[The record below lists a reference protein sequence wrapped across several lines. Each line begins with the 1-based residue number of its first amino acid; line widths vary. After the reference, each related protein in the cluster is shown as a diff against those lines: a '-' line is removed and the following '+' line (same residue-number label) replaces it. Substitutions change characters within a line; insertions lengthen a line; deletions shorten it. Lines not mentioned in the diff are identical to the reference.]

1 MSLVRRF
8 LYLILFIALNLLSAC
23 DQLFSSLH
31 KDWGDTSK
39 GLNPEKVELVLDD
52 LKQEKISYLISESPG
67 LGRWLVNR
75 LQDVNIDGKD
85 EKNDHRLL
93 EARLAG
99 QLQQMAIWNE
109 QPSLYRDSYAKSQW
123 MSELQQLCATWANHG
138 KLQNWKL
145 APMEARM
152 LAQVLFSS
160 TVSSQTPDSACI
172 SAQQLQENYQ
182 DIVNL
187 EAAQP
192 HLRAALLQILWI
204 NQSSSGVAQ
213 AIQKLDSLSPK
224 LNSSGDLIRLVGHPD
239 FEVASTSAKLIAEL
253 TPPNAMYALRFHL
266 VKATSDDLK
275 VEILKAMRAYGV
287 QTRAYHEQLKQL
299 LQLTDSKVVQDAI
312 WDVLKITGS
321 H

>member
-1 MSLVRRF
+1 MKRVAYLVF
-8 LYLILFIALNLLSAC
+8 FTVLSLLSAC

-39 GLNPEKVELVLDD
+39 GLNPEKVELVLDE
-52 LKQEKISYLISESPG
+52 LKQAKISYLVSESPG

-75 LQDVNIDGKD
+75 LQDVKIDGKD
-85 EKNDHRLL
+85 EPNDHRLL

-145 APMEARM
+145 ASMEARM

-160 TVSSQTPDSACI
+160 TVSAQTPESVCLSAE
-172 SAQQLQENYQ
+172 QLLENYQ

-187 EAAQP
+187 AAAQP
-192 HLRAALLQILWI
+192 QLLAVLLQLLWI
-204 NQSSSGVAQ
+204 NEAPSGVAE
-213 AIQKLDSLSPK
+213 AMQKLDNLSPK
-224 LNSSGDLIRLVGHPD
+224 LSSSGDLIRLVGHSD
-239 FEVASTSAKLIAEL
+239 IQVASTSARLIAKL

-266 VKATSDDLK
+266 VKATNDDLK

-287 QTRAYHEQLKQL
+287 QTHAYHEQLKQL
-299 LQLTDSKVVQDAI
+299 LQLTDSKIVKDAI
-312 WDVLKITGS
+312 WDVLKITDS